1 MLQLDM
7 STNIVY
13 DVIGGRRWNL
23 EIIEKLI
30 KIGKDSFK
38 RTQKANN
45 ELDKLVRCQDK
56 SDLKKESISR
66 FCHKIKHCKYTK
78 KIAEF
83 SIFRFLILSRSYKKS
98 IPSNPPASASIFA
111 QSSMMKLMHPT
122 LAAKGK

>member
-1 MLQLDM
+1 M

-45 ELDKLVRCQDK
+45 ELDKLLDA
-56 SDLKKESISR
+56 
-66 FCHKIKHCKYTK
+66 KIKAT
-78 KIAEF
+78 
-83 SIFRFLILSRSYKKS
+83 
-98 IPSNPPASASIFA
+98 
-111 QSSMMKLMHPT
+111 
-122 LAAKGK
+122 